1 MPENVVSIVQTERLQ
16 PRTPGLEQVAAL
28 SLLDATVA
36 NFALTNATWLFE
48 KPADSSN
55 VDFQQLAAGLKNS
68 LRTALDAYPWW
79 CGRVK
84 MVMTT
89 DGNAV
94 KEALH
99 LPSHARRYGRLY
111 VQYGAPEDPGV
122 EVITATSSETLYSLY
137 PAQRTTAQPIW
148 SGKDAPLGPFIPS
161 SPQVNPRQPDE
172 PDENGRRKAPL
183 AVQITGLA
191 CGGWT
196 LAVKSTHPLADITTL
211 VNFVKDWAALHQA
224 TIIGQ
229 PEPQLNRELESW
241 RLDDL
246 ATGDINSDSS
256 DSDVVGIT
264 TNLPFH
270 RYDWWHPAAQKTC
283 PWPVEIP
290 EVFKDEVQ
298 RPVGKVM
305 PWEEWDVTAPVSN
318 YTIHFSRA
326 QVEVLYQ
333 KATPSANGVV
343 GNGSSQRISRHDA
356 VLAHVWSCIVR
367 ARGLQD
373 DDDPVHCDLTY
384 GLRPVLGLG
393 ESFVGSP
400 IILVN
405 VELSARTASS
415 SLPPVA
421 QEIRETISSVRP
433 SDLSAHL
440 HAVSFEKT
448 PQRLWQAFLGR
459 RHILV
464 TTWARAGLYD
474 VNFFSSGGASS
485 GIRYADGLMPPLDGV
500 ILIKEAP
507 PSERKVDCSKPRS
520 WTEDGVDISIHLR
533 KEDMERLIVDPLLL
547 PEFDRA

>member
-1 MPENVVSIVQTERLQ
+1 MSENTISIVETKRLQ
-16 PRTPGLEQVAAL
+16 PRTPDKEHVVAL

-36 NFALTNATWLFE
+36 NFSLTNATWLFE
-48 KPADSSN
+48 KPAGSRN
-55 VDFQQLAAGLKNS
+55 VDFQQLAAGLKDS

-84 MVMTT
+84 MVVTT
-89 DGNAV
+89 DGNAGE
-94 KEALH
+94 EAAH
-99 LPSHARRYGRLY
+99 LPPHARRYGRLY
-111 VQYGAPEDPGV
+111 VQYGTSEDPGV
-122 EVITATSSETLYSLY
+122 EVITATSSETLDSLY
-137 PAQRTTAQPIW
+137 PAQRPTTQPIW

-172 PDENGRRKAPL
+172 LDANGHRKAPL

-211 VNFVKDWAALHQA
+211 VSFVKDWAALHQA
-224 TIIGQ
+224 KMTAQ
-229 PEPQLNRELESW
+229 PEPQMKRQLESW
-241 RLDDL
+241 RVDDL
-246 ATGDINSDSS
+246 ASGNIDADSPDPNIVS
-256 DSDVVGIT
+256 TT
-264 TNLPFH
+264 TNLSFH

-290 EVFKDEVQ
+290 KAFKDEVQ

-318 YTIHFSRA
+318 YTIHFSQA
-326 QVEVLYQ
+326 QVEVLYRR
-333 KATPSANGVV
+333 ASSRRESVVENG
-343 GNGSSQRISRHDA
+343 NTQRISRHDA
-356 VLAHVWSCIVR
+356 VLAHIWSCIVR

-405 VELSARTASS
+405 VELSGRTASS
-415 SLPPVA
+415 SLAPVA
-421 QEIRETISSVRP
+421 QKIRETISSVRP

-474 VNFFSSGGASS
+474 VNFFGTGGDSSA

-500 ILIKEAP
+500 ILVKEAP
-507 PSERKVDCSKPRS
+507 PSGRKVDTRS
-520 WTEDGVDISIHLR
+520 WTEDGVDVSIHLR
-533 KEDMERLIVDPLLL
+533 KEDMERLIADPLLL
-547 PEFDRA
+547 PALD

>member
-1 MPENVVSIVQTERLQ
+1 MSENTVSVVETERLQ
-16 PRTPGLEQVAAL
+16 PQTPGKEHVVAL

-48 KPADSSN
+48 KPPESSN
-55 VDFQQLAAGLKNS
+55 VDFQQLAAGLKDS

-84 MVMTT
+84 MVMTA
-89 DGNAV
+89 DGNTAH
-94 KEALH
+94 EATH
-99 LPSHARRYGRLY
+99 LPPHARRYGRLY
-111 VQYGAPEDPGV
+111 VQYGASDDPGV
-122 EVITATSSETLYSLY
+122 EVVTATSLETLDSLY
-137 PAQRTTAQPIW
+137 PEQRTTAQPIW

-172 PDENGRRKAPL
+172 LDANGRRKAPL
-183 AVQITGLA
+183 AVQVTGLA

-211 VNFVKDWAALHQA
+211 VTFVKDWATLHQSKI
-224 TIIGQ
+224 TGQ
-229 PEPQLNRELESW
+229 PKPQLYRQLESW
-241 RLDDL
+241 RVDDL
-246 ATGDINSDSS
+246 AAGDINADSP
-256 DSDVVGIT
+256 DPVIVGT
-264 TNLPFH
+264 TTSLPFH
-270 RYDWWHPAAQKTC
+270 RYDWWHPAAEKTC
-283 PWPVEIP
+283 PWPVEVP

-318 YTIHFSRA
+318 YTLHFSHA
-326 QVEVLYQ
+326 QVEDLY
-333 KATPSANGVV
+333 KNAASSADGVTE
-343 GNGSSQRISRHDA
+343 NGSSRRISRHDA
-356 VLAHVWSCIVR
+356 VLAHIWSCIVR
-367 ARGLQD
+367 ARRLQD
-373 DDDPVHCDLTY
+373 DEDPVHCDLTY

-405 VELSARTASS
+405 VELSGRTASS

-421 QEIRETISSVRP
+421 QKIRETISSVKP

-474 VNFFSSGGASS
+474 VDFFRSGGDSS

-507 PSERKVDCSKPRS
+507 PSGRKVDSSKPRS

-533 KEDMERLIVDPLLL
+533 TEDMERLIADPLLL
-547 PEFDRA
+547 PALG